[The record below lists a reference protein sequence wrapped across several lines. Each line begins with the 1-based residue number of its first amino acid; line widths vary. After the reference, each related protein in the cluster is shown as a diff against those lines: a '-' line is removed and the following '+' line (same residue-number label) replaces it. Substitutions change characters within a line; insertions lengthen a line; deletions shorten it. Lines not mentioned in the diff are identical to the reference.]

1 MDPFLSISKL
11 SLVKA
16 PIINPVPYLTTQIE
30 LKAKIINGSST
41 NENKLVDL
49 DLVSMESN
57 LKSKLNSLTPKQ
69 YHILETLTN
78 PFSKIGNSI
87 FINDGAVKLAN
98 IDAVF
103 NITDSIKGDLGVLPS
118 RAPRRYIY
126 VILGDSVGVLAQYI
140 QYRKKFTMG
149 YGMSLS
155 SDNKLDL
162 TKVETRGPNVYFQ
175 EWGDFEY
182 GGDGTGNLYTNIDPL
197 VKKLREFYVHG
208 VDLVVANGYIRSDID
223 SKSLE
228 SDEIRNY
235 RLLVNEIYGGIRL
248 VKEDGVFVIKIFT
261 IYTDAMVN
269 LIYLVTSCFD
279 KIYIIKPVTSSNV
292 LDERYLV
299 CVGFRGDEKIKNQ
312 LKLLKR
318 LIKIINKK
326 SEKDEES
333 ETKEISL
340 PYIDMDVPTDF
351 NDYIK
356 NINDYILG
364 LKINALGNMI
374 KVNEN
379 GIYSAKMEYSIS
391 RLLLG
396 LDIPSTRK

>member
-16 PIINPVPYLTTQIE
+16 SIINPVPYLTHKTE
-30 LKAKIINGSST
+30 LNAKIINGSFT

-49 DLVSMESN
+49 DLVSDLNILELN
-57 LKSKLNSLTPKQ
+57 LDSLTPKQ
-69 YHILETLTN
+69 YHILETVTN

-103 NITDSIKGDLGVLPS
+103 NITDSIKGDLGLLPS
-118 RAPRRYIY
+118 HLSRRYVY
-126 VILGDSVGVLAQYI
+126 VTLGDPVGSLAQYI

-182 GGDGTGNLYTNIDPL
+182 GGDGTGNLYTNIVPL
-197 VKKLREFYVHG
+197 IKKMREFYVHG
-208 VDLVVANGYIRSDID
+208 LDLVVATGYVKSDID
-223 SKSLE
+223 SNKQKTNIE

-248 VKEDGVFVIKIFT
+248 VKEGGIFVIKIFT
-261 IYTDAMVN
+261 IYTDAMIN

-299 CVGFRGDEKIKNQ
+299 CIGFKGDEKVKNQ

-318 LIKIINKK
+318 LIKIINNENNK
-326 SEKDEES
+326 EKENN
-333 ETKEISL
+333 L
-340 PYIDMDVPTDF
+340 PYLDLDIPNDF
-351 NDYIK
+351 EIYIK
-356 NINDYILG
+356 NINNYVLG
-364 LKINALGNMI
+364 LKINVLDNMV
-374 KVNEN
+374 KVRKN
-379 GIYSAKMEYSIS
+379 GMYSNKMEYSIS
-391 RLLLG
+391 KLLLG
-396 LDIPSTRK
+396 LDIPSGTN